1 MPSKLKAGGTFPY
14 ILEADRSDGGPPQF
28 AIRVLSAFEDG
39 EVAAIRREFV
49 DATGQPAKRTELIE
63 KALLLAVDAC
73 HIDGFQNESTWNM
86 LLTSLEC
93 WELINAATEGASLTS
108 EERKK
113 FVSPPP
119 CETDSCVGGA
129 GPSA

>member
-14 ILEADRSDGGPPQF
+14 ILEADRGDGGPPQF

-39 EVAAIRREFV
+39 ELNAIRAEYIA
-49 DATGQPAKRTELIE
+49 ATGQPAKRTELIGQ
-63 KALLLAVDAC
+63 ALAIVVGGC
-73 HIDGFQNESTWNM
+73 HIEGIKADALVSE
-86 LLTSLEC
+86 LTALEC
-93 WELINAATEGASLTS
+93 WELINAATEGATLKAD
-108 EERKK
+108 ERKK

-119 CETDSCVGGA
+119 CETDSCADGA

>member
-14 ILEADRSDGGPPQF
+14 IMEADRGDGGQPQF

-39 EVAAIRREFV
+39 ELAAIRAEYIA
-49 DATGQPAKRTELIE
+49 ATGQPVKRTELIGQ
-63 KALLLAVDAC
+63 ALAIVVGAC
-73 HIDGFQNESTWNM
+73 HIEGIKADS
-86 LLTSLEC
+86 LTSELTALEC
-93 WELINAATEGASLTS
+93 WELINAATEGATLKAD
-108 EERKK
+108 ERKK

-119 CETDSCVGGA
+119 CETDCSADGA